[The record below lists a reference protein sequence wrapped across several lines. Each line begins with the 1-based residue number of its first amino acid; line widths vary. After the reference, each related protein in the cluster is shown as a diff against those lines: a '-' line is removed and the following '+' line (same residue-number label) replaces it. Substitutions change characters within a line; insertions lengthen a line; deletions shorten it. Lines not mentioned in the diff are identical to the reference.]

1 MDFQFESQHRCV
13 WIILLGT
20 NGTAYSNEANVNEL
34 QFQTTFFGPNYAKL
48 ARIKAKYD
56 PDDLFIV
63 AAGVGSERWDEW
75 GLCTV

>member
-1 MDFQFESQHRCV
+1 MEQLS
-13 WIILLGT
+13 GT
-20 NGTAYSNEANVNEL
+20 NGAGYSNEADVNEP
-34 QFQTTFFGPNYAKL
+34 QFQTTFFGPNYAEL
-48 ARIKAKYD
+48 TRIKAKYD